1 MNRDLILV
9 SLSLMTWG
17 LGEGMFFFFQPLYLQ
32 ELGADPLKIGSILG
46 LVGLAMAAAY
56 LPAGYLSDHIGRRPM
71 IYASW
76 ILGSLSTWIMVAAQ
90 SLPIFVVGMV
100 LYGMTAFVTVPLNSY
115 VTAARGQW
123 TVGRTLTFISASF
136 SFGSIL
142 GPLLGG
148 WLGARLGLHA
158 NFRFAAFIFIVS
170 SLIILF
176 IRPQPVEVHPASSRL
191 DGLRALKSDRYLR
204 YLVLVFF
211 IVFSLYFPQPFSQN
225 FLQNE
230 RGIGLVMIGVLIS
243 MRSLGVVLLN
253 LVLGQFNARLG
264 LLLSQVAMMMFCLL
278 ILLGNGLPAYLI
290 GYLLMGSYVTAR
302 GLITAQGRSMVESAN
317 MGVAYGLIETV
328 NALAIILGPPLAGL
342 IYERSPSLVYTVS
355 LGLIGLGLWINLAWS
370 PVGQQDLVAFEERE
384 RAK

>member
-1 MNRDLILV
+1 MNRDLVLV

-32 ELGADPLKIGSILG
+32 ELGADPLKIGGILG
-46 LVGLAMAAAY
+46 LVGLAMGAAY

-76 ILGSLSTWIMVAAQ
+76 ILGALSTWIMVAAQ

-115 VTAARGQW
+115 VTTARGQW
-123 TVGRTLTFISASF
+123 TVGRTLTLISASF

-158 NFRFAAFIFIVS
+158 NFRFAAFIFIIS
-170 SLIILF
+170 TLIILF
-176 IRPQPVEVHPASSRL
+176 IRPQPVEVHPAAGRL
-191 DGLRALKSDRYLR
+191 DGLRALKSERYLQ
-204 YLVLVFF
+204 YLVLIFF
-211 IVFSLYFPQPFSQN
+211 IVFSLYFPQPLSQN

-230 RGIGLVMIGVLIS
+230 RGINLVMIGVLIS

-264 LLLSQVAMMMFCLL
+264 LLISQVAMMLFCLL
-278 ILLGNGLPAYLI
+278 ILLGNGLPAYMA

-302 GLITAQGRSMVESAN
+302 GLITAQGRSLVESAN

-342 IYERSPSLVYTVS
+342 IYERAPSLVYVIS
-355 LGLIGLGLWINLAWS
+355 LGLIGLGLVVNLAWS
-370 PVGQQDLVAFEERE
+370 PIGQQDLIAFEERE
-384 RAK
+384 RIK